1 MMDDDR
7 AAIREIFSQRLKL
20 LRTRRRI
27 SRPALGELCGLG
39 KDAVRRY
46 EKAESFPSVEYALWR
61 TSSACPRTT
70 CWEGLTMPGN
80 EQLVELVQ
88 AGDTN
93 ALLQLYAQ
101 ASGG

>member
-1 MMDDDR
+1 MMDEDR

-46 EKAESFPSVEYALWR
+46 EKAESFPSVESVCALADFFSVSTDYLLGR
-61 TSSACPRTT
+61 TDH
-70 CWEGLTMPGN
+70 
-80 EQLVELVQ
+80 
-88 AGDTN
+88 AG
-93 ALLQLYAQ
+93 Q
-101 ASGG
+101 